1 MEYFTWINVQTP
13 MLEKLCK
20 IAEKKERKIIG
31 LMSGTSLDGLDI
43 ALCKFRGS
51 GLQTQVDLLA
61 FGTIPYSKQIRSE
74 IEKVFAK
81 KNIDLEQV
89 TLLHNYLGR
98 FYAKCIKEFLQK
110 EHYSVAE
117 IDLIASHGQTIF
129 HAPKHF
135 HKNPMFGNATL
146 QIADAD
152 QIAYHTGIIT
162 ISDFRQKHI
171 AAGGEGAPLA
181 IYGDFLL
188 FKKEGENRILLNIG
202 GVANFTFI
210 PASCNPQAVWASD
223 TGTGNTLLDFFAQ
236 KFFQKPYDE
245 NGEIAQSGTC
255 NDFLLQKLSENPF
268 FQLSFPKSTG
278 QETFNFAWVE
288 SILQDYHLQ
297 ISPQDLLCTLT
308 HFTAK
313 GILKG
318 LQAVGEKNLKIYVSG
333 GGAKNQ
339 FLIKLLQEHHQV
351 QNLEVLGISADA
363 KEAVLFALLANETI
377 TGSKIAIGS
386 NPCVCMGK
394 ISLPC

>member
-1 MEYFTWINVQTP
+1 MFK
-13 MLEKLCK
+13 KLYQ
-20 IAEKKERKIIG
+20 IAQKKERKIVG

-43 ALCKFRGS
+43 ALCQFSGS
-51 GLQTQVDLLA
+51 GLQTEVELLA
-61 FGTIPYSKQIRSE
+61 FETIPYTEPICSE
-74 IEKVFAK
+74 IKKVFAK
-81 KNIDLEQV
+81 KLADLAQI
-89 TLLHNYLGR
+89 TLLHNYLGKY
-98 FYAKCIKEFLQK
+98 FGDLVLQFLAKHQ
-110 EHYSVAE
+110 YSAQE

-135 HKNPMFGNATL
+135 HQNPLFGNATL

-171 AAGGEGAPLA
+171 AAGGQGAPLA

-202 GVANFTFI
+202 GISNFTFI
-210 PASCNPQAVWASD
+210 PASCNPQEVWATD
-223 TGTGNTLLDFFAQ
+223 TGTGNTLLDFFTQ

-245 NGEIAQSGTC
+245 NGKIAQSGTC
-255 NDFLLQKLSENPF
+255 NDFLLQKLLENSF
-268 FQLSFPKSTG
+268 FQLPFPKSTG
-278 QETFNFAWVE
+278 QETFNFTWVE
-288 SILQDYHLQ
+288 SILQEYHLQ

-318 LQAVGEKNLKIYVSG
+318 LQNIQEKNLKIYVSG

-339 FLIKLLQEHHQV
+339 FLLNLLQKHHAV
-351 QNLEVLGISADA
+351 LPLENLGVSAEA
-363 KEAVLFALLANETI
+363 KEAILFALLANETI
-377 TGSKIAIGS
+377 TGSKIAIGQ

-394 ISLPC
+394 ISLPY

>member
-1 MEYFTWINVQTP
+1 MI
-13 MLEKLCK
+13 EKLYQ
-20 IAEKKERKIIG
+20 IAQKKERKIIG

-43 ALCKFRGS
+43 ALCKFSGS
-51 GLQTQVDLLA
+51 GLQTKVDLLA
-61 FGTIPYSKQIRSE
+61 FDTIPYSEQIRSE
-74 IEKVFAK
+74 IKKVFAK
-81 KNIDLEQV
+81 KNTDLEQI
-89 TLLHNYLGR
+89 TLLHNYLGKY
-98 FYAKCIKEFLQK
+98 FADLVLQFLAKNRYTAQ
-110 EHYSVAE
+110 E

-129 HAPKHF
+129 HAPKHL
-135 HKNPMFGNATL
+135 HQNPLFGNATL

-152 QIAYHTGIIT
+152 QIAYRTGIVSL
-162 ISDFRQKHI
+162 SDFRQKHI

-202 GVANFTFI
+202 GISNFTFI
-210 PASCNPQAVWASD
+210 PASCNPQEVWATD
-223 TGTGNTLLDFFAQ
+223 TGTGNTLLDFFTQ

-245 NGEIAQSGTC
+245 NGKIAQSGAC
-255 NDFLLQKLSENPF
+255 NNFLLQKLLANPF
-268 FQLSFPKSTG
+268 FQLPFPKSTG
-278 QETFNFAWVE
+278 QETFNFTWVE
-288 SILQDYHLQ
+288 NILQEYHLQ

-318 LQAVGEKNLKIYVSG
+318 LQNIHEQNLTIYVSG

-339 FLIKLLQEHHQV
+339 FLISLLQEYYTV
-351 QNLEVLGISADA
+351 LPFESLGISADA

-377 TGSKIAIGS
+377 TGSKIAIGQ

-394 ISLPC
+394 ISLPY